1 MSSDLAVKVEVRS
14 VELRNVDEWKGKHY
28 GEQMAGMYTG
38 GDFPVQIKV
47 RVEKGHEYQPGMY
60 VIDPRSYIAD
70 EMGNPK
76 LKRVRLLPISGGSSL
91 AQKKQGI

>member
-14 VELRNVDEWKGKHY
+14 VELHNVDEWKGKYY

-38 GDFPVQIKV
+38 GDFAVQIKV
-47 RVEKGHEYQPGMY
+47 RVEKGHEYPPGMY
-60 VIDPRSYIAD
+60 VIDPRSFIAD

-76 LKRVRLLPISGGSSL
+76 LKRVRLLPISGVHAG
-91 AQKKQGI
+91 AKKS